1 MGILVIDRREDVN
14 ESVRSPEALL
24 VVGLVRA
31 TPLGCSTKGEH
42 GTRIAFPGLLV
53 SGRDRAPVSR
63 RVGQQR
69 SKADL
74 LVEIGFDGSSLCQHC
89 LGNAG
94 RGLSA

>member
-1 MGILVIDRREDVN
+1 VGILVIHRREDVN
-14 ESVRSPEALL
+14 ESVRSPDTLL
-24 VVGLVRA
+24 VVGLLWG
-31 TPLGCSTKGEH
+31 TPLGCSTTGEH
-42 GTRIAFPGLLV
+42 GTRIAFPDLLV

-63 RVGQQR
+63 RVRQQR

-94 RGLSA
+94 PGFSA